1 MGKKMLAA
9 LLAAV
14 LLCGALAAC
23 GGKSEPERDA
33 EYDTYMDLMLTDW
46 MRYLSASE
54 AMYEDLDWAFSY
66 TAALDGRPDW
76 DALLCARAAVE
87 LAAKRIELREAPA
100 WDAPAEAYDY
110 FMGRETDVSFVQPE
124 LEKYEANR
132 QMILDSC
139 NALRQNLM
147 FDVFFQ
153 DGLSRTV
160 DAAAAKA
167 RLIGASLDYLAY
179 STEYLLMELND
190 GKWTDKVHESMKE
203 ACPRINAI
211 RDASMTKEDLQEAAS
226 SAVEAYSDTLAE
238 YVSVVGRKQAEFDLI
253 SEYIAQGDLDAVKAM
268 FSAIDGLPT
277 LLPEPGWELT
287 EAAYYWTNED
297 GTHRYLTK
305 KEDLTGP
312 PENFVLEFS
321 DVTEE
326 EVIEYISLLH
336 NEIGLDGEWTDCENG
351 YYDVY
356 FQAGDSVFAVSW
368 TEKGATVY
376 MLKNPVCLVPDW
388 FIPADTN

>member
-1 MGKKMLAA
+1 MGKKTLAA

-14 LLCGALAAC
+14 LLCGLLMAC
-23 GGKSEPERDA
+23 GGRAEPERDA
-33 EYDTYMDLMLTDW
+33 EYDTYMELMLTDW

-54 AMYEDLDWAFSY
+54 ALYADLDWAFSY
-66 TAALDGRPDW
+66 TAALDGQPNW
-76 DALLCARAAVE
+76 DTLLCARAAVE

-110 FMGRETDVSFVQPE
+110 FMDREVDVSFVQPE
-124 LEKYEANR
+124 LENFESNR
-132 QMILDSC
+132 QTLLNSC
-139 NALRQNLM
+139 NTLRQNLT
-147 FDVFFQ
+147 FDVFFL

-160 DAAAAKA
+160 DAAAVKA
-167 RLIGASLDYLAY
+167 RMIETTLDYLAY

-190 GKWTDKVHESMKE
+190 GEWMDKVHESMKE

-211 RDASMTKEDLQEAAS
+211 RDASMAKEDVQEAAS
-226 SAVEAYSDTLAE
+226 NAVEAYSDAVTE
-238 YVSVVGRKQAEFDLI
+238 YVSIIGRNQAESDLI
-253 SEYIAQGDLDAVKAM
+253 SEYIDQGDFAAVTAM
-268 FSAIDGLPT
+268 FSAIDGLPA

-287 EAAYYWTNED
+287 EATYYWTNED
-297 GTHRYLTK
+297 GTRRYLTK

-326 EVIEYISLLH
+326 EVVEYISQLYH
-336 NEIGLDGEWTDCENG
+336 EIGLDGEWKDCENG
-351 YYDVY
+351 NYDVY
-356 FQAGDSVFAVSW
+356 FQTGDSVFAVSW
-368 TEKGATVY
+368 TEKGAAVY

-388 FIPADTN
+388 FISADAS